1 MAVFQLSVHVRPGD
15 ERQVIAAGQ
24 HALSSVGED
33 ADHKHIAVIY
43 ADVAQGQFQIGD
55 IPTGITYARRAL
67 ESAQRT
73 ESTWGLQHLGT
84 VEKTLAAHKDPAAR
98 ELLGDL
104 ISTRRTLGS
113 SPA

>member
-1 MAVFQLSVHVRPGD
+1 MTWVDSLIFVIRKPAQLH
-15 ERQVIAAGQ
+15 
-24 HALSSVGED
+24 
-33 ADHKHIAVIY
+33 
-43 ADVAQGQFQIGD
+43 F
-55 IPTGITYARRAL
+55 YARRAL

-73 ESTWGLQHLGT
+73 ESTWGLQHLGA
-84 VEKTLAAHKDPAAR
+84 VEKTLATQQDPVAR